1 MTQRRMRE
9 IKADAAKRRA
19 KLLKEYRKHKEAC
32 DMSMA
37 EFADMQTPPLTRER
51 MRVLLGKAEKDE
63 M

>member
-19 KLLKEYRKHKEAC
+19 KLLKEYRKHFKEC
-32 DMSMA
+32 GMSMA
-37 EFADMQTPPLTRER
+37 EFADMQIPPVTRER
-51 MRVLLGKAEKDE
+51 MRVLLRKAEKDE